1 MSLRSLNEAVLT
13 AFNGKKKRVTSKGPG
28 IKGAPGSKNPSPRH
42 RPKKKVRTQT
52 RYGYRPDPK
61 GRVTSRGPGIKGAP
75 GSKVAR
81 YEKKTSKNYRK
92 ASSAYAKG
100 K

>member
-1 MSLRSLNEAVLT
+1 MNKRWT
-13 AFNGKKKRVTSKGPG
+13 AALGVGGKKKPSRRVTSKGPG
-28 IKGAPGSKNPSPRH
+28 IKGAPGTKNPSPKH

-52 RYGYRPDPK
+52 RYSYRPDPK
-61 GRVTSRGPGIKGAP
+61 GRVTSKGPGIKGAP

-81 YEKKTSKNYRK
+81 YEKNYRK
-92 ASSAYAKG
+92 ASSAYSKG

>member
-1 MSLRSLNEAVLT
+1 MKK
-13 AFNGKKKRVTSKGPG
+13 GKRWTPPRVTIKGPG
-28 IKGAPGSKNPSPRH
+28 VKGAPGVKKPAPRH

-81 YEKKTSKNYRK
+81 YEKKKVSRNYRK
-92 ASSAYAKG
+92 ASSIYAKLFAKRG

>member
-1 MSLRSLNEAVLT
+1 MNRRWT
-13 AFNGKKKRVTSKGPG
+13 PPRVTSKGPG
-28 IKGAPGSKNPSPRH
+28 IKGAPGVKRPSPR
-42 RPKKKVRTQT
+42 RKPKKNVRTQT

-61 GRVTSRGPGIKGAP
+61 GRVTSKGPGIKGAP

-81 YEKKTSKNYRK
+81 YEKKKKVSKNYRK